1 MNQFMTNCPITRRNQ
16 APNLPF
22 LYEQDHRDQPTE
34 EGQPVSLAAFQQ
46 IHEKEMAEEDI
57 TIKGPRHR
65 VSGLPTSQKDA
76 HGTSLPLNERVHLL
90 LHSYQRDWT

>member
-1 MNQFMTNCPITRRNQ
+1 MI
-16 APNLPF
+16 LPF
-22 LYEQDHRDQPTE
+22 LYEQYHQDQATE
-34 EGQPVSLAAFQQ
+34 EGQPVSLEAFQK

-76 HGTSLPLNERVHLL
+76 HRTSLPLNERVHLL